1 MKGYDVFISY
11 RRAGGEDFARA
22 VYQELCHRKYKVF
35 LDRQNLESGDYER
48 QVFEVISNCR
58 DAVII
63 LPQNALDRCCD
74 EKDLF
79 RKEIAAA
86 LEQQKNLIPIVRSG
100 FTFPDEE
107 TLPLD
112 IRGLIKQE
120 AIIETPESYDAVI
133 RRLTEMLDKSER
145 IYKRK
150 RFKKIAKRVS
160 KITATAAI
168 ISGIIAGAAYG
179 IVKKINSSEER
190 SATQYSEIDRSNN
203 NHEPEIVDPEAMAMC
218 HIDDNGHLQDIF
230 LGETISEMYEM
241 LGKDVPEE
249 SVSDRYKEQ
258 TLQYIICLTGDVKS
272 FAYIGKQEQLGD
284 YNKGIEGEEPLPYS
298 AQVTFLIE
306 KGKIINIHYAL
317 AVENESQAIELMDS
331 LFDSYDNGSG
341 IKDIKNKKYTIS
353 SVSALNG
360 DLELSYGTNP
370 NGTLLFIYDIS
381 NGIDVPS
388 YLSKTSKTTEKAT
401 EEAVPPNID
410 IEPYENKTYNCHFYS
425 DEVSAS
431 FSISNIDVVC
441 DKSYSGKYTAECVL
455 YGEKTYD
462 KNGENRLGSVSA
474 VAQLIDETGSIVD
487 STNIHSPDIRTG
499 EKFKDDFSFF
509 TELESGKNYTI
520 RIIEGK

>member
-1 MKGYDVFISY
+1 MKRYDVFISY

-35 LDRQNLESGDYER
+35 LDRQNLESGDYEQ

-63 LPQNALDRCCD
+63 LPQNALDRCND

-79 RKEIAAA
+79 RKEIAAT

-150 RFKKIAKRVS
+150 YLKKIAKRVA
-160 KITATAAI
+160 KITVTVAI
-168 ISGIIAGAAYG
+168 TSGIIAGAAYG

-203 NHEPEIVDPEAMAMC
+203 NHEPFIIKPEANAMC
-218 HIDDNGHLQDIF
+218 HLDDSGHLQDLF
-230 LGETISEMYEM
+230 LGQTISEMYEM
-241 LGKDVPEE
+241 LGKDTSEK
-249 SVSDRYKEQ
+249 SVSDIYKEQ
-258 TLQYIICLTGDVKS
+258 TLEYIICLTGDVKS
-272 FAYIGKQEQLGD
+272 FAYVGKQEQLGD
-284 YNKGIEGEEPLPYS
+284 YNERIEGEEPLPYS
-298 AQVTFLIE
+298 AQVIFLIE
-306 KGKIINIHYAL
+306 KDKIININYAL
-317 AVENESQAIELMDS
+317 AVENESQGIELMDS
-331 LFDSYDNGSG
+331 LFDKYDNGTG
-341 IKDIKNKKYTIS
+341 IKALDNRVYFIS
-353 SVSALNG
+353 NVSALNG
-360 DLELSYGTNP
+360 DLELSCLKNS
-370 NGTLLFIYDIS
+370 NGILIFRYLIS
-381 NGIDVPS
+381 NGMDVPS
-388 YLSKTSKTTEKAT
+388 YMRKATEKAT
-401 EEAVPPNID
+401 EEAVPPNIE

-441 DKSYSGKYTAECVL
+441 DKNYSGKYTAEFVL

-474 VAQLIDETGSIVD
+474 VAQLLDETGNIVD
-487 STNIHSPDIRTG
+487 STNIYSPVIRTG

-509 TELESGKNYTI
+509 NKLESGKNYTI
-520 RIIEGK
+520 RITEE

>member
-1 MKGYDVFISY
+1 MKKYDVFISY

-48 QVFEVISNCR
+48 QVLEVVSNCR

-63 LPQNALDRCCD
+63 LPQNALDRCSD

-86 LEQQKNLIPIVRSG
+86 LAQQKNLIPIVRSG

-145 IYKRK
+145 IDKRN
-150 RFKKIAKRVS
+150 RFRKIAKRVA
-160 KITATAAI
+160 KITATVAI
-168 ISGIIAGAAYG
+168 ISGIVAGATYG
-179 IVKKINSSEER
+179 IVKIINSHKEQSVAE
-190 SATQYSEIDRSNN
+190 YSEIDRSNN
-203 NHEPEIVDPEAMAMC
+203 NHEPGIIDPEAVTMC
-218 HIDDNGHLQDIF
+218 HIDDNGQLQDVF
-230 LGETISEMYEM
+230 LGQTISEMYEM
-241 LGKDVPEE
+241 LGKNASEK

-272 FAYIGKQEQLGD
+272 FAYNGKQVQLGD
-284 YNKGIEGEEPLPYS
+284 YNKGIEDEEPLPYF

-306 KGKIINIHYAL
+306 KDKIINIHYAL

-331 LFDSYDNGSG
+331 LFGNYDNDSG

-353 SVSALNG
+353 SVASLNG
-360 DLELSYGTNP
+360 DLELSYGTNS
-370 NGTLLFIYDIS
+370 NGTLLFMYDIS
-381 NGIDVPS
+381 NGIDIPS
-388 YLSKTSKTTEKAT
+388 YLSKTTEKAT
-401 EEAVPPNID
+401 EEALPPNIE
-410 IEPYENKTYNCHFYS
+410 IESYENIIYNKYTFNGS
-425 DEVSAS
+425 LSAS
-431 FSISNIDVVC
+431 FSVSDIDVVC
-441 DKSYSGKYTAECVL
+441 NNIYGDKYTVKCIL

-462 KNGENRLGSVSA
+462 DMGENYLGSVSA
-474 VAQLIDETGSIVD
+474 AAQLLDEDGNIV
-487 STNIHSPDIRTG
+487 SSSNIYSPAIKTG
-499 EKFKDDFSFF
+499 EKFKDDFSFSN
-509 TELESGKNYTI
+509 ELESGKNYTI
-520 RIIEGK
+520 RIIEEK

>member
-1 MKGYDVFISY
+1 MKRYDVFISY

-35 LDRQNLESGDYER
+35 LDRQNLESGDYEQ

-100 FTFPDEE
+100 FTFPGEE

-145 IYKRK
+145 IYKRN
-150 RFKKIAKRVS
+150 RFRKIAKR
-160 KITATAAI
+160 TAKVAVVIAI

-203 NHEPEIVDPEAMAMC
+203 NHEPVIVEPGIYAMC
-218 HIDDNGHLQDIF
+218 HMDDNGHLQEIF
-230 LGETISEMYEM
+230 LGQAISEMYEIFE
-241 LGKDVPEE
+241 KDNSGGPG
-249 SVSDRYKEQ
+249 SDRYEEG
-258 TLQYIICLTGDVKS
+258 TLKYIICLTGDAKS
-272 FAYIGKQEQLGD
+272 FSYNEKQVQLGD
-284 YNKGIEGEEPLPYS
+284 YNEGIEDEEPLPYS

-353 SVSALNG
+353 FVSALNG
-360 DLELSYGTNP
+360 DLELSYGTNS
-370 NGTLLFIYDIS
+370 NGTMLFMYDVS
-381 NGIDVPS
+381 NGIDIPS
-388 YLSKTSKTTEKAT
+388 YLSKTTAKAT
-401 EEAVPPNID
+401 EEAVLPNID

-441 DKSYSGKYTAECVL
+441 DKSYSGKYTAEFVL

-474 VAQLIDETGSIVD
+474 VAQLLDDTGNIVD
-487 STNIHSPDIRTG
+487 STNIYSPDIRTG

-509 TELESGKNYTI
+509 NKLESGKNYTI
-520 RIIEGK
+520 RITEE

>member
-1 MKGYDVFISY
+1 MKKYDVFISY

-48 QVFEVISNCR
+48 QVLEVVSNCR

-63 LPQNALDRCCD
+63 LPQNALDRCSD

-86 LEQQKNLIPIVRSG
+86 LAQQKNLIPIVRSG

-145 IYKRK
+145 IDKRN
-150 RFKKIAKRVS
+150 RFRKIAKRVA
-160 KITATAAI
+160 KITATVAI
-168 ISGIIAGAAYG
+168 ISGIVAGATYG
-179 IVKKINSSEER
+179 IVKIINSHKEQSVAE
-190 SATQYSEIDRSNN
+190 YSEIDRSNN
-203 NHEPEIVDPEAMAMC
+203 NHEPGIIDPEAVTMC
-218 HIDDNGHLQDIF
+218 HIDDNGQLQDVF
-230 LGETISEMYEM
+230 LGQTISEMYEM
-241 LGKDVPEE
+241 LGKNASEK

-272 FAYIGKQEQLGD
+272 FAYNGKQVQLGD
-284 YNKGIEGEEPLPYS
+284 YNKGIEDEEPLPYF

-306 KGKIINIHYAL
+306 KDKIINIHYAL
-317 AVENESQAIELMDS
+317 AVENEGQAIELMDS
-331 LFDSYDNGSG
+331 LFGNYDNDSG

-353 SVSALNG
+353 SVASLNG
-360 DLELSYGTNP
+360 DLELPYGTNS
-370 NGTLLFIYDIS
+370 NGTLLFMYDIS

-388 YLSKTSKTTEKAT
+388 YLSKTTEKAT
-401 EEAVPPNID
+401 EKALPPNIE
-410 IEPYENKTYNCHFYS
+410 IESYENIIYNKYS
-425 DEVSAS
+425 FNGSLSAS
-431 FSISNIDVVC
+431 FSVSDIDVVC
-441 DKSYSGKYTAECVL
+441 NNIYGDKYTVKCTL

-462 KNGENRLGSVSA
+462 DMGENYLGSVSA
-474 VAQLIDETGSIVD
+474 AAQLLDEDGNVLS
-487 STNIHSPDIRTG
+487 SSNIYSPAIKMG
-499 EKFKDDFSFF
+499 EKFKDDFSFLN
-509 TELESGKNYTI
+509 ELESGKNYTI
-520 RIIEGK
+520 RIIEEK

>member
-1 MKGYDVFISY
+1 MKRYDVFISY

-48 QVFEVISNCR
+48 QVLEVVSNCR

-63 LPQNALDRCCD
+63 LPQNALDRCSD

-112 IRGLIKQE
+112 IRALTKQE

-133 RRLTEMLDKSER
+133 RRLKEMLDKSER
-145 IYKRK
+145 VDKRK
-150 RFKKIAKRVS
+150 RFRKIAKRVA
-160 KITATAAI
+160 KFAAAIAI
-168 ISGIIAGAAYG
+168 ISGIVAGAAYG
-179 IVKKINSSEER
+179 VVKIINSHEEQ
-190 SATQYSEIDRSNN
+190 SIAEYSEIDRSNN

-218 HIDDNGHLQDIF
+218 HIDDNGQLQDVF

-241 LGKDVPEE
+241 LGKDASEE

-272 FAYIGKQEQLGD
+272 FAYNGKQEQLGD
-284 YNKGIEGEEPLPYS
+284 YNEGIEGEEPLPYF

-353 SVSALNG
+353 YVSELNG

-370 NGTLLFIYDIS
+370 NGTLLFMYDIS

-401 EEAVPPNID
+401 EEALPPNIE
-410 IEPYENKTYNCHFYS
+410 IESYENIIYNKYS
-425 DEVSAS
+425 FNGSLSAS

-441 DKSYSGKYTAECVL
+441 DKSYSGKFTAEFVL

-474 VAQLIDETGSIVD
+474 VAQLLDETGNIVD
-487 STNIHSPDIRTG
+487 STNIYSPDIRMG

-509 TELESGKNYTI
+509 NKLESGKNYTI
-520 RIIEGK
+520 RIIEEK